1 MPVRLASHTDI
12 PVVCSLL
19 ARSFLEYKTFCTEK
33 AFAATI
39 STMKELLDRLA
50 EGPVWVAVEGENVVG
65 TVSGVPDGKAL
76 HIRSLAVSP
85 GNRGQGIGKL
95 LLQHAED
102 YAYEKGYTR
111 LILSTTPFLTPAIR
125 LYGRCGFRR
134 SNEGPADR
142 LGTPIFTMTKQL
154 RKKLTA
160 ENP

>member
-1 MPVRLASHTDI
+1 MG
-12 PVVCSLL
+12 
-19 ARSFLEYKTFCTEK
+19 
-33 AFAATI
+33 
-39 STMKELLDRLA
+39 ELLGRLA
-50 EGPVWVAVEGENVVG
+50 EGPVWVAVQGESVVG

-125 LYGRCGFRR
+125 LYERCGFRR

-154 RKKLTA
+154 RKNLTA